1 MHCTSIHGN
10 ENGRHFMPF
19 PSIKSGLFAVT
30 TAFALSLPVA
40 AAAQAQKPGPFAALA
55 GNWTGTG
62 TIAMANGSKER
73 IRCRSAYE
81 VDASGTKVDLQLRCA
96 SDSYRFELQGSV
108 VYQNGEILG
117 NWKETTRGVAGNVT
131 GSIKG
136 NQIDV
141 RAAGQTFTALL
152 SLVTR
157 ADQQTI
163 SIRSPGSEMSEALI
177 TQNRGQ

>member
-1 MHCTSIHGN
+1 
-10 ENGRHFMPF
+10 MPS
-19 PSIKSGLFAVT
+19 PLIKSGICGFAV
-30 TAFALSLPVA
+30 AACVLGLSFGAV
-40 AAAQAQKPGPFAALA
+40 AQKAGPFAGLA
-55 GNWTGTG
+55 GAWAGSG
-62 TIAMANGSKER
+62 TIAMSNGSKER
-73 IRCRSAYE
+73 IRCRSTYD
-81 VDASGTKVDLQLRCA
+81 VGTDGAKVDLQLRCA
-96 SDSYRFELQGSV
+96 SDSYRFELQGNV

-117 NWKETTRGVAGNVT
+117 NWNETTRGVAGNVT